1 MSFSAKSLKRIAE
14 KSNLTKL
21 NSIVSETNSYV
32 KGGREPTDEY
42 KTAVSEMLEIIE
54 YMNKPSVKKL
64 SQKILDFFEENC
76 DSSYVQRIDE
86 KIELEENQLSPK
98 TKSLVTMIYR
108 NYLCSLKERDLLD
121 EILREHNNYIFVQ
134 DGEQQFEDLPQEELE
149 HSDCSNEE
157 SCEVEEEDIERNEYG
172 LSGCEEDDEELEE
185 DKKFNSYINVKDFDL
200 EEQLVKLKS
209 VRKKI
214 DKNRRKYDF
223 N

>member
-21 NSIVSETNSYV
+21 NSIVCETNSYV
-32 KGGREPTDEY
+32 KGEIEPNDEY

-64 SQKILDFFEENC
+64 SQKILDFFEVNRN
-76 DSSYVQRIDE
+76 SSYIE
-86 KIELEENQLSPK
+86 KINDKIDLEENQLSPK
-98 TKSLVTMIYR
+98 TKSLITMIYR

-121 EILREHNNYIFVQ
+121 EILRENNNFVFVQ
-134 DGEQQFEDLPQEELE
+134 DGEQQFEDLPQEKSE
-149 HSDCSNEE
+149 HSECLNEE
-157 SCEVEEEDIERNEYG
+157 CCEVEDADIEQKEYG
-172 LSGCEEDDEELEE
+172 LSDCEEDDEEFEG

-200 EEQLVKLKS
+200 EEQLAKLKS

>member
-1 MSFSAKSLKRIAE
+1 M
-14 KSNLTKL
+14 
-21 NSIVSETNSYV
+21 
-32 KGGREPTDEY
+32 
-42 KTAVSEMLEIIE
+42 
-54 YMNKPSVKKL
+54 
-64 SQKILDFFEENC
+64 
-76 DSSYVQRIDE
+76 
-86 KIELEENQLSPK
+86 
-98 TKSLVTMIYR
+98 
-108 NYLCSLKERDLLD
+108 LD
-121 EILREHNNYIFVQ
+121 EILRENNNYIFVQ